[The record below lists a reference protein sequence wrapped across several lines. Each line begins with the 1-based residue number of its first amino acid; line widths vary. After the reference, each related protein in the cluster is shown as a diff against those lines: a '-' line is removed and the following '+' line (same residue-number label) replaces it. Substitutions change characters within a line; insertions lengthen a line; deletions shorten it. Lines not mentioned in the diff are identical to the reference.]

1 MNFKKIAAVLL
12 SAMCVATVFTGCGAN
27 TEQAEKE
34 KQAQEAEARASMEIK
49 LNDYRGAV
57 TRTNALKDNV
67 LKTMDAMK
75 TNNATLR
82 TDNPNSFW
90 TTDGYQDFVVNFLS
104 NAIIKEGEWFNEEET
119 DWDAIVKAI
128 STNKSSF
135 TKENDGGYVLLSGVT
150 IERNEKDDYSING
163 VPYKGK
169 FSTDSTTFEGT
180 GEYRFLYDCD
190 KDWAKAYAEL
200 DFSSKQL
207 PTITS
212 DLYEYARL
220 DDNTFAV
227 QTPRERL
234 LVVFAPVEGDTD
246 FRERE
251 VKEFYYSKLTQDGMR
266 TTFEGYVPLSE
277 YDEET
282 GKFDQEAAQRN
293 KLIQGYKVVNDKGD
307 IATQYGIHDSL
318 FLTDDIAKSISTDWV
333 FEDKSLQQAICYKDK
348 ALVVTTYNKLSEKY
362 ERFIYSA
369 DSVKDEDIAKLEAL
383 VSIEGLVGE
392 QEIPELKVPE
402 ADPKDFVKETEKPT
416 EATTETSSEASS
428 ETDESQKAIDEEMD
442 KIREQAENRQDGDVE
457 TVDSTEATSKSG
469 T

>member
-119 DWDAIVKAI
+119 DWDAIVKAL
-128 STNKSSF
+128 STNESSF
-135 TKENDGGYVLLSGVT
+135 TKANDGSYALISGVT

-163 VPYKGK
+163 VPFKGK
-169 FSTDSTTFEGT
+169 FSTDSTTFEGK
-180 GEYRFLYDCD
+180 GDYRFLYDCD

-246 FRERE
+246 FRARE

-266 TTFEGYVPLSE
+266 TTFEGYVPLAE

-282 GKFDQEAAQRN
+282 GKHDQAASQRN

-307 IATQYGIHDSL
+307 IATQYGVHDSL
-318 FLTDDIAKSISTDWV
+318 FLTDDIVKNISTDWV

-362 ERFIYSA
+362 ERFTYSA

-383 VSIEGLVGE
+383 VTIEGLVGE
-392 QEIPELKVPE
+392 QAIPELEIPEV
-402 ADPKDFVKETEKPT
+402 DPKDFAEKETEAPT
-416 EATTETSSEASS
+416 EVETETSSEA
-428 ETDESQKAIDEEMD
+428 DEAQKAIDDEMD

>member
-119 DWDAIVKAI
+119 DWDTIVKAL

-135 TKENDGGYVLLSGVT
+135 TKANDGGYALLSGVT

-163 VPYKGK
+163 VPFEGK
-169 FSTDSTTFEGT
+169 FSTDSTKFEGK
-180 GEYRFLYDCD
+180 GDWRFLYDCD

-234 LVVFAPVEGDTD
+234 LVVFSPVEGDTD

-266 TTFEGYVPLSE
+266 TTFESYVPLAE

-282 GKFDQEAAQRN
+282 GKHDQAASQRN

-318 FLTDDIAKSISTDWV
+318 FLTDEIVKNISTDWV

-362 ERFIYSA
+362 ERFTYSA

-383 VSIEGLVGE
+383 VTIEGLVGE
-392 QEIPELKVPE
+392 QEIPELEIPKV
-402 ADPKDFVKETEKPT
+402 DPKDFAEKETEAPT
-416 EATTETSSEASS
+416 EAETEASS
-428 ETDESQKAIDEEMD
+428 EVDEAQKAIDDEMD

-457 TVDSTEATSKSG
+457 TAASTEATSKSG